1 MKTDLT
7 TLQPCMVLA
16 VLEAGGPGG
25 WWSWRSHPSL
35 GTGIYKRYQ
44 RYIGISLKV

>member
-16 VLEAGGPGG
+16 VLEAGGHGG
-25 WWSWRSHPSL
+25 LTQALAQEDIKDTKVHRHLLESL
-35 GTGIYKRYQ
+35 I
-44 RYIGISLKV
+44 V